1 MLTVFIALAL
11 SDGTSAYSL
20 ALQQDGSVWA
30 TGSNSNGQ
38 FGDGLKTSSKTFV
51 QVVPRGVI
59 AIAAGALH
67 SMVLKQDGSV
77 WATGWNGNG
86 QLGDGTTTDEYSFKQ
101 VACKFGPTDCTTDM
115 HRPALLQP

>member
-38 FGDGLKTSSKTFV
+38 FGNGLKTSSKTFV
-51 QVVPRGVI
+51 QVVPRGGI
-59 AIAAGALH
+59 AIAAGAFH
-67 SMVLKQDGSV
+67 SLVLN
-77 WATGWNGNG
+77 T
-86 QLGDGTTTDEYSFKQ
+86 DGTVWCSSEFKQ
-101 VACKFGPTDCTTDM
+101 PGCRSRGTGFSKAWKFEQVFDPRT
-115 HRPALLQP
+115 QP